1 MPQFSPKSQERL
13 ATCHPDLQRLFREVV
28 KAYDCTVICGHRG
41 QQEQDAAYAEGRS
54 KLKYPQGKH
63 NSMPSQAVDVGPY
76 IKGQG
81 LSWDNRQCTYFGGYV
96 MGVASQMGIKIR
108 WGGDW
113 DRDQDVK
120 DQTFNDLVHFE
131 LAE

>member
-1 MPQFSPKSQERL
+1 MPQFSDASNLKLNQCDERL
-13 ATCHPDLQRLFREVV
+13 QALFREVV
-28 KAYDCTVICGHRG
+28 KSYDCKVICGHRG
-41 QQEQDAAYAEGRS
+41 QAEQDKAFAEGRS

-63 NSMPSQAVDVGPY
+63 NSIPSKAVDVGPY
-76 IKGQG
+76 VTSKG
-81 LSWDNRQCTYFGGYV
+81 LSWDNRQCTHFGGYV

-113 DRDQDVK
+113 DKDQDVQ